1 MENNLLLEIYRT
13 HQIMGIVTPSLIQE
27 QATAVKLV
35 KNVLTSFGDDA
46 FKNFIKK
53 SANYTKQYS
62 DDLLRK
68 FKSGVITDDELKLF
82 LKNIDWGGFAK
93 KYLTNPD
100 LFGSLFVETIDKYY
114 KGIIRDPSKYNE
126 VINKLNAII
135 DDKSFFTEMP
145 ISLKNSIKK
154 EIKAKMDDA
163 LLMSKKGNKPKPKPK
178 PNPKPGK
185 TIEWLDV
192 IRKGF
197 MEGWKA
203 PGIIRSVFNWNTFL
217 PNTNTKG
224 WQLALRW
231 FIFGTTRSIPKGFSQ
246 IYSVLVKKGVSKDFA
261 KILATK
267 IISVPSEVFAR
278 WVIINGVVFV
288 FNLIVAYVRE
298 NGGEENSKRENGVL
312 AMLAWEDIKKNWG
325 GFSPHWV
332 WPVATVWGPI
342 IDIINGVF
350 RRETPGEIY
359 DKIKSG
365 NLPEQKEKEKLDSEI
380 EKAGEDKT
388 IIDKIK
394 DKKDEIVNKIENT
407 PLGFEIFCKLKK
419 MTIQTPYDGVSAQT
433 NEFVPLPNNEQTNN
447 WYFEPAKNTFEPY

>member
-1 MENNLLLEIYRT
+1 MENSLLLEIYRT

-35 KNVLTSFGDDA
+35 KSVLTSFGDDA
-46 FKNFIKK
+46 FTNFIKK
-53 SANYTKQYS
+53 GKNYTKQYS

-68 FKSGVITDDELKLF
+68 FKSGVITDDELKIF
-82 LKNIDWGGFAK
+82 LKNIDWNGFAK

-100 LFGSLFVETIDKYY
+100 LFGTLFVETIEKYY
-114 KGIIRDPSKYNE
+114 KGVIRDPSKYNE
-126 VINKLNAII
+126 VITKLNSII
-135 DDKSFFTEMP
+135 DDKSFFTEIP
-145 ISLKNSIKK
+145 LSLKNSIKK
-154 EIKAKMDDA
+154 QIKDKMDDA
-163 LLMSKKGNKPKPKPK
+163 LLRSKKGNKPNPKPK
-178 PNPKPGK
+178 PSKS
-185 TIEWLDV
+185 IEWLDV

-203 PGIIRSVFNWNTFL
+203 PGIIRSVFNWNSFI
-217 PNTNTKG
+217 PKQDIKG

-231 FIFGTTRSIPKGFSQ
+231 FFTGTTRSIPKGFNQ

-261 KILATK
+261 KILTTK

-298 NGGEENSKRENGVL
+298 NGGEENSKRENGELV
-312 AMLAWEDIKKNWG
+312 MLGWEDIKKNWG
-325 GFSPHWV
+325 GFGPHWV

-342 IDIINGVF
+342 IKIVEGII

-365 NLPEQKEKEKLDSEI
+365 ELPEQKEKEKLDSEI
-380 EKAGEDKT
+380 ENAGKNET

-419 MTIQTPYDGVSAQT
+419 MTIQTPYDGVSGQT
-433 NEFVPLPNNEQTNN
+433 NEFVPLPNNGQTNN
-447 WYFEPAKNTFEPY
+447 WYFELTQNTFLPY